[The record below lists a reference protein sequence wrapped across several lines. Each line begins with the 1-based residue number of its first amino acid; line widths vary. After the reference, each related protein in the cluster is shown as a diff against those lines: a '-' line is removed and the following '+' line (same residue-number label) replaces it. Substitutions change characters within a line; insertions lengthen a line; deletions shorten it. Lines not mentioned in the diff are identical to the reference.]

1 MAKNEFRTSQGIVP
15 FGVGAIV
22 DFLDDTLMMAGL
34 DVWPVAQPDVALALE
49 QSTKVV
55 DSRLAQRLSAEIG
68 RKISHFYTPTLAPE
82 LHNRGV
88 VQKEDRAPMPFV
100 RFPRWHY
107 CPRCRRMKELDWNTQ
122 PNDRNIRCDNKER
135 LTGGKGKTCEE
146 LHKRARPRLIPVR
159 FIVACESGHIFDF
172 PWERWVHRGQ
182 TCGEGRAELYFTS
195 TTHPGT
201 AGIRIVCKTC
211 SERRSMVGAF
221 NRGVLA
227 DVLFEGCPG
236 ERPWLGPDG
245 KEPCQHSAMQ
255 TIQRGASNAYFA
267 KVAKSILIPPH
278 SQRVMKVLSEN
289 GVYNIL
295 EALLPDPPKQT
306 LDYLAEQHG
315 VEPEELLEAAL
326 VLQNGAVGG
335 IAVSESA
342 FRRAEYDAF
351 TGPRPAHAD
360 RDDFDLRPVKL
371 TDYGLWFEEHF
382 DAVALVTR
390 LRETR
395 VLQGFTRLLPPGAN
409 DNDLSPLSLGK
420 PNWFPGVSV
429 RGEGVFLRF
438 RKSRVDEW
446 VSRSSVSERFDQLRV
461 AHNAV
466 EAGMARVDLE
476 GGAVK
481 VLLHS
486 FAHLLI
492 RQLAYDSGYDSSSI
506 CERIYASDGPDGMA
520 GVLLYTASG
529 DSEGT
534 LGGLVR
540 QGRPEY
546 LPSTVNAALEN
557 GRYCSSDP
565 LCIESSGQ
573 GLNSLNLAA
582 CHACSLLP
590 ETSCEMSNM
599 LLDRAMAIG
608 HPSIPEVAYFNTNR
622 DS

>member
-1 MAKNEFRTSQGIVP
+1 MTKNEFRTSQGIVP

-55 DSRLAQRLSAEIG
+55 DSRLAQRLSAEFG
-68 RKISHFYTPTLAPE
+68 RKISHFHTPTLAPE
-82 LHNRGV
+82 IHNRGMTP
-88 VQKEDRAPMPFV
+88 KEDRAPMPFV

-122 PNDRNIRCDNKER
+122 PNDRNIRCDNRER
-135 LTGGKGKTCEE
+135 LTGGKGKTCGE
-146 LHKRARPRLIPVR
+146 LHERVRPRLIPVR
-159 FIVACESGHIFDF
+159 FIVACESGHVFDF
-172 PWERWVHRGQ
+172 PWERWVHRGHS
-182 TCGEGRAELYFTS
+182 CAEGRTELYFTS
-195 TTHPGT
+195 TTQPGT

-289 GVYNIL
+289 GVFNIL
-295 EALLPDPPKQT
+295 EALLPDPPKPT
-306 LDYLAEQHG
+306 LDYLAKEYG
-315 VEPEELLEAAL
+315 VDPDELLEGAISLMEGAAAG
-326 VLQNGAVGG
+326 VAVT
-335 IAVSESA
+335 ESA

-351 TGPRPAHAD
+351 TGPRPAPFD

-371 TDYGLWFEEHF
+371 KDYGKWFEEHF
-382 DAVALVTR
+382 EAVALVTR

-395 VLQGFTRLLPPGAN
+395 VLEGFTRLLPPGAN
-409 DNDLSPLSLGK
+409 DNGLSPLSLGR
-420 PNWFPGVSV
+420 PDWLPGVSV
-429 RGEGVFLRF
+429 RGEGIFLRF
-438 RKSRVDEW
+438 KKHRIDEW
-446 VSRSSVSERFDQLRV
+446 MSRDAVRDRFDQIRH

-466 EAGMARVDLE
+466 ETGMARVDLE
-476 GGAVK
+476 GGATK

-540 QGRPEY
+540 QGRSEY
-546 LPSTVNAALEN
+546 LPSTINAALEN

-608 HPSIPEVAYFNTNR
+608 HPSKPELAYFTPQLG
-622 DS
+622 S

>member
-34 DVWPVAQPDVALALE
+34 DAWPVAQAGVSVDLE
-49 QSTKVV
+49 RSTKVM
-55 DSRLAQRLSAEIG
+55 DSRLAHRLSAEMG
-68 RKISHFYTPTLAPE
+68 RKITHFYTPSLARE
-82 LHNRGV
+82 NTTRGMV
-88 VQKEDRAPMPFV
+88 PQEDRAPMPFV

-122 PNDRNIRCDNKER
+122 PNDSNIRCRNNER
-135 LTGGKGKTCEE
+135 LKGGKGKTCGE
-146 LHKRARPRLIPVR
+146 LHEKRRPRLIPVR
-159 FIVACESGHIFDF
+159 FVVACESGHVFDF
-172 PWERWVHRGQ
+172 PWERWVHKGFDC
-182 TCGEGRAELYFTS
+182 TDGATKLYFTS
-195 TTHPGT
+195 STTPGT
-201 AGIRIVCKTC
+201 AGIRIVCSTC
-211 SERRSMVGAF
+211 GKERSMVGAF
-221 NRGVLA
+221 NRTVLA
-227 DVLFEGCPG
+227 DTLESCPG

-245 KEPCQHSAMQ
+245 KEFCQHSAMQ

-278 SQRVMKVLSEN
+278 SQRVMKVLAETIAFK
-289 GVYNIL
+289 IL
-295 EALLPDPPKQT
+295 EPSLPDPSRQVLEELAKQ
-306 LDYLAEQHG
+306 YG
-315 VEPEELLEAAL
+315 VEADDLLKGAL
-326 VLQNGAVGG
+326 EFKDGASSQN
-335 IAVSESA
+335 IVSETS

-351 TGPRPAHAD
+351 TGPRPSSKD
-360 RDDFDLRPVKL
+360 RDDFDLRPVELK
-371 TDYGLWFEEHF
+371 DYGAWFEDHF
-382 DAVALVTR
+382 EEVALVTR

-409 DNDLSPLSLGK
+409 ENDLAPLSLGK
-420 PNWFPGVSV
+420 PDWLPGVSV
-429 RGEGVFLRF
+429 RGEGIFLQF
-438 RKSRVDEW
+438 RKSRLEEW
-446 VSRSSVSERFDQLRV
+446 AANETVRDRFEQLRA
-461 AHNAV
+461 AHNV
-466 EAGMARVDLE
+466 VDAGMARVDLE
-476 GGAVK
+476 GGVIK

-492 RQLAYDSGYDSSSI
+492 RQLAFDSGYDSSSI
-506 CERIYASDGPDGMA
+506 CERIYASDGHDGMA

-546 LPSTVNAALEN
+546 LPSTVFAALEN

-565 LCIESSGQ
+565 LCIESTGQ

-599 LLDRAMAIG
+599 LLDRAIAVG
-608 HPSIPEVAYFNTNR
+608 HPSIPELAYFGER
-622 DS
+622 DPD

>member
-1 MAKNEFRTSQGIVP
+1 MTKNEFRTSQGIVP

-34 DVWPVAQPDVALALE
+34 DVWPVAQPDAALDLE
-49 QSTKVV
+49 RSTKVV
-55 DSRLAQRLSAEIG
+55 DSRLAQRLSAEMG
-68 RKISHFYTPTLAPE
+68 RKINHFHTPALAPE
-82 LHNRGV
+82 IGRRGMMP
-88 VQKEDRAPMPFV
+88 QEDRAQMPFV

-107 CPRCRRMKELDWNTQ
+107 CPICRRMKELDWNTKATDA
-122 PNDRNIRCDNKER
+122 NMRCNNTVR
-135 LTGGKGKTCEE
+135 RVPGKGTICGDKPE
-146 LHKRARPRLIPVR
+146 KFRPKLIPVR

-172 PWERWVHRGQ
+172 PWERWVHKGFGCADGVSQ
-182 TCGEGRAELYFTS
+182 LFFTS
-195 TTHPGT
+195 TTQPGT

-211 SERRSMVGAF
+211 DEHRSLVGAF

-227 DVLFEGCPG
+227 DVITEGCPG

-245 KEPCQHSAMQ
+245 REQCQHSVMQ

-278 SQRVMKVLSEN
+278 SQRVMKALTEK

-295 EALLPDPPKQT
+295 KALLPDPPQPT
-306 LDYLAEQHG
+306 LDYLAKENG
-315 VEPEELLEAAL
+315 VEPAELLEGAL
-326 VLQNGAVGG
+326 ALKDGSSGTVAITEN
-335 IAVSESA
+335 A

-351 TGPRPAHAD
+351 TGPRPSPKD
-360 RDDFDLRPVKL
+360 REDFDLRPVKL
-371 TDYGLWFEEHF
+371 RDYGPWFEDHF
-382 DAVALVTR
+382 EEVALVTR

-395 VLQGFTRLLPPGAN
+395 VLQGFARLLPPGAN
-409 DNDLSPLSLGK
+409 ENELAPLSLGK
-420 PNWFPGVSV
+420 PDWLPGVSV
-429 RGEGVFLRF
+429 RGEGIFLRF
-438 RKSRVDEW
+438 RKSRLEEW
-446 VSRSSVSERFDQLRV
+446 VARATVQERFEQLKA
-461 AHNAV
+461 AHNAI

-476 GGAVK
+476 GDVTK

-492 RQLAYDSGYDSSSI
+492 RQLAFDSGYDSSSI

-546 LPSTVNAALEN
+546 LPSTVSAALEN

-565 LCIESSGQ
+565 LCIESAGQ

-599 LLDRAMAIG
+599 LLDRAVAVG
-608 HPSIPEVAYFNTNR
+608 HPSIPDLAFFGELGRT
-622 DS
+622 